1 MGRCLFALCVAAGLA
16 AQQPLTPET
25 ILLGRTRYHMVETLR
40 RIPNYTC
47 LETIERTVR
56 QPNSKRAK
64 LVDALRLEVA
74 VVDGKE
80 LFSWPGER
88 QFKERDLRELAPGG
102 AIGNGNF
109 ALHAKSVFG
118 GGYVKFTFR
127 GKEQREGREVARF
140 DYDVPQQF
148 SGYQIRVGDASAI
161 VPYHGQVVV
170 DSTTLD
176 VIDLEVIADDLPP
189 HLKLQRATDF
199 MHYRRQPIGDADHL
213 LPVSSEMTM
222 VGLDGGESRNKVT
235 FSGCR
240 QYSGESIVRFD
251 DPEPTA
257 EAAPPPPVTPRI
269 ATELPGDLLIEA
281 SLDETL
287 AIDKAATGD
296 LVLLTVRRDARH
308 RKLTVV
314 PKGAHIRA
322 RVADIDRR
330 TVRGYSMGVGIQ
342 LVEIEHEGQIVPLKA
357 EVVEGGSVAL
367 RSSFYALMP
376 ATAQR
381 PSMVYVKSTPPRM
394 PKGLLLQLR
403 VIP

>member
-1 MGRCLFALCVAAGLA
+1 MGRCLFALWVATGLA
-16 AQQPLTPET
+16 AQPLTPET

-47 LETIERTVR
+47 LETIERSVR
-56 QPNSKRAK
+56 QPRSKRAT

-74 VVDGKE
+74 VVDGRE

-102 AIGNGNF
+102 ALGNGNF

-118 GGYVKFTFR
+118 GTYVRFTFL

-140 DYDVPQQF
+140 EYTVPQQF
-148 SGYQIRVGDASAI
+148 SGYQIRVGDASAV

-170 DSTTLD
+170 DANTLD
-176 VIDLEVIADDLPP
+176 VIDLEVIADDLPA

-199 MHYRRQPIGDADHL
+199 MHYSRQRIGEADHL

-222 VGLDGGESRNKVT
+222 VGLDGAESRNKVT

-240 QYSGESIVRFD
+240 QYSGESVVRFD

-257 EAAPPPPVTPRI
+257 EAAPAAPVVPRV

-281 SLDETL
+281 SLDETF
-287 AIDKAATGD
+287 AMDKAATGD
-296 LVLLTVRRDARH
+296 LLALTVQRDARH
-308 RKLTVV
+308 RKVTMI
-314 PKGAHIRA
+314 PKGARIRA
-322 RVADIDRR
+322 RVGDIDRR
-330 TVRGYSMGVGIQ
+330 TQRGYSLGMGVQ
-342 LVEIEHEGQIVPLKA
+342 PFEVEHQGQIVPLKA
-357 EVVEGGSVAL
+357 VVVEGGSISM
-367 RSSFYALMP
+367 RTSFYALMP
-376 ATAQR
+376 STAAR
-381 PSMVYVKSTPPRM
+381 PAMIYVKSTPPRM

>member
-1 MGRCLFALCVAAGLA
+1 MGRCLFALCLAAGLA
-16 AQQPLTPET
+16 GQPLTPET
-25 ILLGRTRYHMVETLR
+25 ILLGRTRYHMVETLG

-47 LETIERTVR
+47 LETIERSVR
-56 QPNSKRAK
+56 QARSKRAT

-102 AIGNGNF
+102 ALGNGNF

-118 GGYVKFTFR
+118 GGYVKFTFQ
-127 GKEQREGREVARF
+127 GKEQRDGRAVARF
-140 DYDVPQQF
+140 DYHVPQQF
-148 SGYQIRVGDASAI
+148 SGYQIRVGDASAV

-170 DSTTLD
+170 DANTLD
-176 VIDLEVIADDLPP
+176 LIELEVIADDLPP
-189 HLKLQRATDF
+189 HLKLDRATDF
-199 MHYRRQPIGDADHL
+199 MRYARQRIGEADYL

-222 VGLDGGESRNKVT
+222 VGLDGAESRNKVT

-240 QYSGESIVRFD
+240 QYSGESVVRFD

-257 EAAPPPPVTPRI
+257 EATPPPAPVVPRVS
-269 ATELPGDLLIEA
+269 TELPVDLLIEA
-281 SLDETL
+281 SIDETV
-287 AIDKAATGD
+287 AMDQAATGD
-296 LVLLTVRRDARH
+296 VLSLTVRRDARR
-308 RKLTVV
+308 RKVTLI
-314 PKGAHIRA
+314 PKGARIHA

-330 TVRGYSMGVGIQ
+330 PARGYSMGMGIQ

-357 EVVEGGSVAL
+357 VVVEGGSVAL
-367 RSSFYALMP
+367 RTSFYALMP
-376 ATAQR
+376 ATATR
-381 PSMVYVKSTPPRM
+381 PAMVYVKSTPPRM

>member
-1 MGRCLFALCVAAGLA
+1 MGRCLFALWVAAGLA
-16 AQQPLTPET
+16 AQPLTPET

-47 LETIERTVR
+47 LETIERSVR
-56 QPNSKRAK
+56 QPRSKRAT

-148 SGYQIRVGDASAI
+148 SGYQIRVGDASA
-161 VPYHGQVVV
+161 VVAYHGHVVV
-170 DSTTLD
+170 DAKTLD
-176 VIDLEVIADDLPP
+176 VIDLEVIADDLPS

-199 MHYRRQPIGDADHL
+199 MHYSRQRIGEADHL

-222 VGLDGGESRNKVT
+222 VGLDGAESRNKVT

-240 QYSGESIVRFD
+240 QYSGESVVRFD
-251 DPEPTA
+251 DPEPTT
-257 EAAPPPPVTPRI
+257 EAAPAAPVVPRV
-269 ATELPGDLLIEA
+269 ATELPAELLLEA

-296 LVLLTVRRDARH
+296 LLSFTVRRDARRH
-308 RKLTVV
+308 KITLV
-314 PKGAHIRA
+314 PKGARIRA
-322 RVADIDRR
+322 RVADVDRR
-330 TVRGYSMGVGIQ
+330 AVRGYSMGVGIQ

-357 EVVEGGSVAL
+357 QVVEGGSIAL
-367 RSSFYALMP
+367 RTSFYALMP
-376 ATAQR
+376 AANAR

-394 PKGLLLQLR
+394 PKGLLLQFR